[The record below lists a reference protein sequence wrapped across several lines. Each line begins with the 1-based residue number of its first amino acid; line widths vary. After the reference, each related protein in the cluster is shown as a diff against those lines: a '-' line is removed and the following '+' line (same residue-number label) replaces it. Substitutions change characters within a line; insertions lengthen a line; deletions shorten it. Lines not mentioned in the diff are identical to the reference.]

1 MGGGAGV
8 TVGTAVTDVMNNLDP
23 DSANSTAKEI
33 ASNAITSGGKALVTS
48 SLTAYLGYA
57 SDLAAINGANGL
69 MPTYTRGFGEAVKA
83 FFGWLDDALVYI
95 WE

>member
-1 MGGGAGV
+1 MAH
-8 TVGTAVTDVMNNLDP
+8 
-23 DSANSTAKEI
+23 
-33 ASNAITSGGKALVTS
+33 
-48 SLTAYLGYA
+48 A

-69 MPTYTRGFGEAVKA
+69 MHTYTRGFGETVKA